1 MPRGGYGGPAP
12 SRGGGASNALRLL
25 ILAIGAIIAGMVMIS
40 LLTSTGGG
48 GPSGPETPP
57 GEYQNENYQVPPVDT
72 NPPEIPVPTTYGE
85 ATDWLEANPVYNA
98 SVATPV
104 RCDAQ
109 PIDLVNSSHAALE
122 QHFNELTECLMR
134 VFGPSLESA
143 GYIPVRPSVTV
154 YSTPVNTRCGSMPLQ
169 NAAYCSADQQVYYAT
184 DLPDIIPDQLKS
196 TNYVVESVI
205 AHEFAHAIQA
215 RTGILISSAAW
226 EQNSNKAVANE
237 YARRLEV
244 QADCWTGQFI
254 SSVGYSVGIDQNGVT
269 ELSELY
275 YNIGDDV
282 LTGDPNYDGN
292 HGRGENR
299 QGWFMEGSG
308 STSMGTCNTYIAPA
322 SEVR

>member
-1 MPRGGYGGPAP
+1 M
-12 SRGGGASNALRLL
+12 
-25 ILAIGAIIAGMVMIS
+25 
-40 LLTSTGGG
+40 
-48 GPSGPETPP
+48 
-57 GEYQNENYQVPPVDT
+57 
-72 NPPEIPVPTTYGE
+72 
-85 ATDWLEANPVYNA
+85 
-98 SVATPV
+98 
-104 RCDAQ
+104 
-109 PIDLVNSSHAALE
+109 
-122 QHFNELTECLMR
+122 
-134 VFGPSLESA
+134 
-143 GYIPVRPSVTV
+143 
-154 YSTPVNTRCGSMPLQ
+154 
-169 NAAYCSADQQVYYAT
+169 
-184 DLPDIIPDQLKS
+184 
-196 TNYVVESVI
+196 
-205 AHEFAHAIQA
+205 
-215 RTGILISSAAW
+215 ISSAAW